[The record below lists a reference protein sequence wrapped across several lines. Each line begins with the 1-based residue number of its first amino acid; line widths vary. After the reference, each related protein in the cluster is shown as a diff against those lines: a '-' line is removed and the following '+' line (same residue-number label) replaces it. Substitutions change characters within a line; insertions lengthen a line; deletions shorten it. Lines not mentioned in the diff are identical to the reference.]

1 MAKGHKGEIK
11 LLIGAGLIGL
21 VTMASG
27 PAPAQDNV
35 TTSLS
40 AVRTCLC
47 AQRAVSIWNER
58 VEIEKE
64 RYDQLR
70 GQSNELSRQV
80 EAARGR
86 VNTENR
92 DDIEAF
98 AALLAHRDAAAQSFR
113 DEDQRYSG
121 MVARYNRAVAFSNG
135 SCSGRLFDP
144 EEVESVKSNLVCQR
158 P

>member
-1 MAKGHKGEIK
+1 MGKAYGIK
-11 LLIGAGLIGL
+11 LLIGAGLIGIGA
-21 VTMASG
+21 M
-27 PAPAQDNV
+27 APARAQDGV

-47 AQRAVSIWNER
+47 AQRAVSIWSER

-92 DDIEAF
+92 DEIEAF
-98 AALLAHRDAAAQSFR
+98 TALLARRDAVAQSSH
-113 DEDQRYSG
+113 DEDQHYAATVS
-121 MVARYNRAVAFSNG
+121 RYNRAVGFSNG
-135 SCSGRLFDP
+135 ACSGRLFDP

>member
-1 MAKGHKGEIK
+1 MGKRAKNGIK
-11 LLIGAGLIGL
+11 LLIGAGLIG
-21 VTMASG
+21 VGMTASAG
-27 PAPAQDNV
+27 AQDDV

-47 AQRAVSIWNER
+47 AQRAVSLWSER

-64 RYDQLR
+64 RDDQLR
-70 GQSNELSRQV
+70 GQSDELSRQV
-80 EAARGR
+80 DASRGR

-92 DDIEAF
+92 DEIEAF
-98 AALLAHRDAAAQSFR
+98 TALLARRDAAAQSFH
-113 DEDQRYSG
+113 DEDQRYASL
-121 MVARYNRAVAFSNG
+121 VSRYNRAVAFSNG

-144 EEVESVKSNLVCQR
+144 EEVESVKSNLVCPR